1 MNLVS
6 WNCQGLGNP
15 KTVRALHSLV
25 KLKGPTVL
33 FLMETKLSSKK
44 MEIIRVKVGFDYAFT
59 VLSVG
64 RSGGL
69 ALLWKQEVDVS
80 IRNFSQHHIDAH
92 MESNQ
97 RLCWR
102 LTGFYGQPEHHWR
115 RESWVLLKH
124 LNSMDSL
131 PWICLGDFNEILTTA
146 EKSGGQDRSIRQILD
161 IQETVNSCAFID
173 LGYQGASYT

>member
-59 VLSVG
+59 VPSVG

-92 MESNQ
+92 MESIKGFAGALLAFMASLNTTDEGNHGHS
-97 RLCWR
+97 LNI
-102 LTGFYGQPEHHWR
+102 LTAWTH
-115 RESWVLLKH
+115 
-124 LNSMDSL
+124 
-131 PWICLGDFNEILTTA
+131 CLGYA
-146 EKSGGQDRSIRQILD
+146 
-161 IQETVNSCAFID
+161 
-173 LGYQGASYT
+173 

>member
-1 MNLVS
+1 
-6 WNCQGLGNP
+6 
-15 KTVRALHSLV
+15 
-25 KLKGPTVL
+25 
-33 FLMETKLSSKK
+33 METKLSSKK

-59 VLSVG
+59 VPSVG

-102 LTGFYGQPEHHWR
+102 LTGFYGQLEHHRR
-115 RESWVLLKH
+115 RESWALLKH

-131 PWICLGDFNEILTTA
+131 PWICLGDFNEILATT

-161 IQETVNSCAFID
+161 FQETVNSCAFID
-173 LGYQGASYT
+173 LGY